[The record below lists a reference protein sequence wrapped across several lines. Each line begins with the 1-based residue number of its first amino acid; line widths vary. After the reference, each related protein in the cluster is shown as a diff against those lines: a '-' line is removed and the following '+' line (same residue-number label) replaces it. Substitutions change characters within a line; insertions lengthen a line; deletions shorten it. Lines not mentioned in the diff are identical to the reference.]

1 MDRDGRMSLLFSS
14 RSLIFGVFWAA
25 VGLVAIPTPVR
36 ADAKKVYAWHPERA
50 TSGPILI
57 VVDLDVQVAYVY
69 RNGIEIGRTGVSTG
83 RAGHRTPTGVFSILG
98 KDVHHHSSIY
108 NNASMPYAE
117 RLTWSG
123 VFLHAGGLP
132 GYPSSHGCVHLPL
145 AFAKDLFAVTGSD
158 DTTVVITANA
168 TPPAVSEVPIERLAG
183 LEKML
188 ETAVAPTGQIFWKPE
203 LSPKGSVAV
212 VLSQADGKVEVLRGG
227 VLIGSGPV
235 VFPPGVKVSEAVYL
249 KLAKSSWGKP
259 AQWVTVDVG
268 SGTAPTF
275 AQLKGSGVKIDPGL
289 VAKMKGIMKP
299 GSLVLTTSSPLT
311 AAKRSDPGFVGISS
325 GPQAGH

>member
-1 MDRDGRMSLLFSS
+1 MSLLFSS
-14 RSLIFGVFWAA
+14 RSLIFGVFLAM
-25 VGLVAIPTPVR
+25 VGMVAIPTPAR

-168 TPPAVSEVPIERLAG
+168 TPPAVSQVPIERLAG
-183 LEKML
+183 LEKAL
-188 ETAVAPTGQIFWKPE
+188 ESAEVPAGKIFWKPE
-203 LSPKGSVAV
+203 LNPKGSVAV
-212 VLSQADGKVEVLRGG
+212 VVSQADGKVEVLRGG
-227 VLIGSGPV
+227 VLIGSGSV
-235 VFPPGVKVSEAVYL
+235 GFPAGTTLSEAVYL
-249 KLAKSSWGKP
+249 KLASGGWGKR

-268 SGTAPTF
+268 SGTAPTWS
-275 AQLKGSGVKIDPGL
+275 QLKATGIKIDPAL

-299 GSLVLTTSSPLT
+299 GALVVTTASPL
-311 AAKRSDPGFVGISS
+311 AASKRSGPGFVGISS
-325 GPQAGH
+325 APQAGH

>member
-1 MDRDGRMSLLFSS
+1 MSHE
-14 RSLIFGVFWAA
+14 A
-25 VGLVAIPTPVR
+25 R

-50 TSGPILI
+50 KSGPILI

-98 KDVHHHSSIY
+98 KDVDHHSTIY

-145 AFAKDLFAVTGSD
+145 AFARDLYAVTGAD

-168 TPPAVSEVPIERLAG
+168 TPPAVSALPIERLAG
-183 LEKML
+183 LEKVL
-188 ETAVAPTGQIFWKPE
+188 ETAVAPAGQVFWKPE
-203 LSPKGSVAV
+203 LSKKGSVAV

-235 VFPPGVKVSEAVYL
+235 VFPAGMKISEAVYL
-249 KLAKSSWGKP
+249 KLAKASWGKP

-275 AQLKGSGVKIDPGL
+275 AQLQGAGLKIDPGL

-299 GSLVLTTSSPLT
+299 GSLVLTTAGSLT
-311 AAKRSDPGFVGISS
+311 ATTRSGPGFVGMASAP
-325 GPQAGH
+325 GAH

>member
-1 MDRDGRMSLLFSS
+1 MSYRVRSS
-14 RSLIFGVFWAA
+14 RWLGLV
-25 VGLVAIPTPVR
+25 VGLMAGLVFAVSSK

-57 VVDLDVQVAYVY
+57 VVDLDVQTAYVY

-98 KDVHHHSSIY
+98 KDVNHHSSIY

-145 AFAKDLFAVTGSD
+145 QFAKDLYAVTGAD

-168 TPPAVSEVPIERLAG
+168 TPPAVSTLPIERLAG
-183 LEKML
+183 LEKIL
-188 ETAVAPTGQIFWKPE
+188 ETAEAPAGKIFWKPE
-203 LSPKGSVAV
+203 LSRKGSVAV
-212 VLSQADGKVEVLRGG
+212 VVSQADGRVEVLRGG

-235 VFPPGVKVSEAVYL
+235 VFPAGIKVSEAVYL
-249 KLAKSSWGKP
+249 KLTKGGWGKP

-275 AQLKGSGVKIDPGL
+275 AQLRGSGLKIDPAL

-299 GSLVLTTSSPLT
+299 GSLVLTTAGSLAVS
-311 AAKRSDPGFVGISS
+311 KRSGPGFVGISS
-325 GPQAGH
+325 ASQAGQ